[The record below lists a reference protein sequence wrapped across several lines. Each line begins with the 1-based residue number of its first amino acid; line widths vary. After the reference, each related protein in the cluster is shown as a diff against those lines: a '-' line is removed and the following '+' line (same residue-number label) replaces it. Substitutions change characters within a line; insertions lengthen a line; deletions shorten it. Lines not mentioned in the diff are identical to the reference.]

1 MLYKALEKI
10 EAYTWCH
17 LPRPLT
23 VLRSEPFYIFWL
35 SSAARH
41 KPVPLVLGGIP
52 RPMVLASFQSL
63 RIAFEGCHWK
73 DYPVV
78 ADATIVDNAAK
89 GGLVPAL
96 LCLD

>member
-1 MLYKALEKI
+1 
-10 EAYTWCH
+10 
-17 LPRPLT
+17 
-23 VLRSEPFYIFWL
+23 
-35 SSAARH
+35 
-41 KPVPLVLGGIP
+41 
-52 RPMVLASFQSL
+52 MVLASFQSL

-96 LCLD
+96 LCLDTIRIDCVYNNVPGPVISVTACLLVM